1 MLACQRKKLPRKGAV
16 KGKVLNLKS
25 VEGSRM
31 YKDRLYEME
40 LRQGLRC
47 AICERTAGS
56 RMEFDHQDGRGMNG
70 GHRSDEILDD
80 KGAWINTALCHDC
93 NSKKGSQRYKWVNG
107 VYQQVVRVREV
118 A

>member
-1 MLACQRKKLPRKGAV
+1 
-16 KGKVLNLKS
+16 
-25 VEGSRM
+25 M

-40 LRQGLRC
+40 VRQGFRC

-80 KGAWINTALCHDC
+80 KGGWINAALCHDC
-93 NSKKGSQRYKWVNG
+93 NTRKGSKRYQWIDGKYVPITKDSVSIGRLAEKSSFSNAMEELEKHWD
-107 VYQQVVRVREV
+107 REV